1 MTDLV
6 TNARA
11 SLLMAASDWTSYHRG
26 TDPIAYAVEL
36 ATRWEQADPHDHEG
50 LASKAGMAFDPK
62 AAGEF
67 LKRLRDRAERMKG
80 RGA

>member
-1 MTDLV
+1 MIDLV

-11 SLLMAASDWTSYHRG
+11 SLLMAASDWTAYHRG
-26 TDPIAYAVEL
+26 TDPIASAVEL
-36 ATRWEQADPHDHEG
+36 ATRWEHADPLDYEE

-67 LKRLRDRAERMKG
+67 
-80 RGA
+80 